1 MAALFS
7 CTKCHTRHPFEDLSR
22 GEQLCKECRNKFPVV
37 KCTYCRAEFQQ
48 DSRGT
53 SSICKK
59 CAENVRNYG
68 KPTACEYCS
77 ILAAFI
83 GGRCQRC
90 ANSERKWGMPK
101 TCEQCKQKC
110 AFNRGDQKKDDGKI
124 LCWLCTLAYRRVV
137 AKTRKQRDDT
147 RKSLGTT
154 RKQPSTKTPPTK
166 AITDTKLD
174 KIFGPSKTENI
185 QKSSSSVDTL
195 LKFSGVGKPAKQS
208 LLDKNKHLSP
218 GSPASGGS
226 LSEKAASL
234 LEKTKEK
241 PNKSKSRSSLLSEDE
256 SSQGKKPRLEKTSSN
271 GVTTPKSNSNSS
283 FTEASKM
290 DSVSSDHVIV
300 ITQLKDQIESLKKQL
315 QVKDSLLKEKDKKI
329 SELKVSE
336 FQLEKELRGKL
347 QSLNF
352 ATSNTIDT
360 LQSKNKEL
368 MRQVATLSKQK
379 DKKGTSS
386 AVPSPAPN
394 TQEL

>member
-7 CTKCHTRHPFEDLSR
+7 CTKCHTRHPFDELSR
-22 GEQLCKECRNKFPVV
+22 GEQLCKDCRSKFPVV
-37 KCTYCRAEFQQ
+37 KCTYCREEFQQ
-48 DSRGT
+48 NRYWYISIESFISCFYRGT

-90 ANSERKWGMPK
+90 ANSERKWGPPK

-110 AFNRGDQKKDDGKI
+110 AFDRGDQKKDDGKL

-147 RKSLGTT
+147 RKSLGT
-154 RKQPSTKTPPTK
+154 SH
-166 AITDTKLD
+166 
-174 KIFGPSKTENI
+174 SK
-185 QKSSSSVDTL
+185 KSSSKSSSV
-195 LKFSGVGKPAKQS
+195 
-208 LLDKNKHLSP
+208 
-218 GSPASGGS
+218 GSRDSRES
-226 LSEKAASL
+226 LSEKAANL

-241 PNKSKSRSSLLSEDE
+241 PNKSKNRSIVDE
-256 SSQGKKPRLEKTSSN
+256 ESPQSKKPRIEKNSSN
-271 GVTTPKSNSNSS
+271 GVVATPKITTNSS
-283 FTEASKM
+283 FTDTSKL
-290 DSVSSDHVIV
+290 DSGVSSDHVIV
-300 ITQLKDQIESLKKQL
+300 ITQLRDQIENLKRQL
-315 QVKDSLLKEKDKKI
+315 QTKDLLLKEKDKKI

-336 FQLEKELRGKL
+336 YELEKDLRNKL

-352 ATSNTIDT
+352 STSATIDT
-360 LQSKNKEL
+360 LQAKNKEL

-394 TQEL
+394 TLEL